1 MNNIKLD
8 GIPNPENT
16 IEKHGLISTTITHN
30 GIPTDKQA
38 ITYKGNFIQVFSKGY
53 KPVAHE
59 DIYAA
64 AKEVGEKLDI
74 TPQLT
79 KVNHGR
85 LERQRWYKP
94 ADFGEAE
101 LSTPN
106 GGQMIATFLDNDKG
120 VDVTGEGD
128 FVRAGVTIIGSI
140 DGSKATKII
149 PSTERGFCF
158 NRMYHLKNVGEI
170 SNESLVDLDKNIQQG
185 EAQLQKMKVRWNHS
199 KNFQIADFKTALEE
213 CLNFSKNLIT
223 QYQDFK
229 NEKVTQAM
237 ALELNEALGKR
248 FMEEI
253 SWVESKK
260 DEVKLVESVD
270 KWQAFNDITRRLT
283 HDDISKSMDSILQR
297 YKKVDNIFLE
307 QMVIA

>member
-64 AKEVGEKLDI
+64 AKEVGEKLGI

-79 KVNHGR
+79 RKYAGI
-85 LERQRWYKP
+85 RQGHRWYKT
-94 ADFGEAE
+94 ADFGAAE

-106 GGQMIATFLDNDKG
+106 GGQMLATFLDNNKG

-158 NRMYHLKNVGEI
+158 NRMYHLANVGEI

-307 QMVIA
+307 KMVIA

>member
-8 GIPNPENT
+8 GIPNLENT

-106 GGQMIATFLDNDKG
+106 GGQMIATFLDNNKG

-158 NRMYHLKNVGEI
+158 NRMYHLANVGEI

-307 QMVIA
+307 KMVIA